1 MSLDLDHELFNAR
14 QIDRIAVINFKKNL
28 IRQLTDLNLKEAL
41 FKHLNNISRDNTI
54 KVVLC
59 MGNPEKIKREE
70 IIAFFNELT
79 DSTTGIDQISRIY
92 NAINQLVLL
101 IRGMGKIVVHADSG
115 EVMSFFLN
123 ISLAC
128 DYRIVG
134 DKTVF
139 QYPLLELGLVPKG
152 GGIFFMARKLG
163 TSKTMELL
171 LSGKDID
178 AREALALGLV
188 DKVVPSENIEA
199 AAMETAGMIANKPM
213 HFISGIKKLLNFS
226 SKDLDSFL
234 DLENAQLLEC
244 IKSSGFRQRL
254 AQYS

>member
-1 MSLDLDHELFNAR
+1 MSLDFDHELFTAR
-14 QIDRIAVINFKKNL
+14 QIDRIAVINLKKNL
-28 IRQLTDLNLKEAL
+28 IRQLTDLNLKEGL
-41 FKHLNNISRDNTI
+41 FKHLNNISRDNTV

-59 MGNPEKIKREE
+59 MGNPEKIKRME
-70 IIAFFNELT
+70 IIAFLNELT
-79 DSTTGIDQISRIY
+79 GSTTGIDQISRIY

-101 IRGMGKIVVHADSG
+101 IRGMSKIIVHADSG

-128 DYRIVG
+128 DYRIIG

-171 LSGKDID
+171 LAGKDID

-188 DKVVPSENIEA
+188 DRVVPSENIEA
-199 AAMETAGMIANKPM
+199 AAMETAAMIANKPM
-213 HFISGIKKLLNFS
+213 RFISGIKKLLNLS
-226 SKDLDSFL
+226 SRDLDSFL
-234 DLENAQLLEC
+234 DQENTQLLEC
-244 IKSSGFRQRL
+244 IKSGGFRQRL